1 MSTTSQRPVAPVP
14 PTGMEL
20 IFMYRCPHCGR
31 KAALIAPTQPVMVQ
45 CDACQMPF
53 PLVPVDERTVQYIK
67 LMLAGGKAAA
77 DPDFA

>member
-1 MSTTSQRPVAPVP
+1 MDVRRPIQPVTPTS
-14 PTGMEL
+14 MEL

-31 KAALIAPTQPVMVQ
+31 NAALVAPTQPAMVQ
-45 CDACQMPF
+45 CDACQMQF

-67 LMLAGGKAAA
+67 LMLAGGRAAV